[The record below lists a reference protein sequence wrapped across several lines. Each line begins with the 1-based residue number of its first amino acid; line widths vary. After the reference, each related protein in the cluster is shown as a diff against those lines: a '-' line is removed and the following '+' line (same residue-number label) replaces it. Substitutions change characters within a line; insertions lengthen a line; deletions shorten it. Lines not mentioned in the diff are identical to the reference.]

1 MASTTRTVARV
12 IVPLTLVATLLAPGW
27 INPSRTIAIPL
38 TRAAATAGGPAGTR
52 AFSFAPTHVAFSWS
66 GGDGGRILYRTRAG
80 SVWTR
85 WRTAGE
91 AHDLARGRRHYS
103 GVLWV
108 DRPDSVQWRSR
119 GSVDQVTLDY
129 LNTVDGPRRTV
140 SLPATAGAVARAP
153 GIVSRTEWGAD
164 ESLTRTSGACER
176 AHYPVQQLFVHHTA
190 GRNHDPHPRATMRAI
205 LYYHVVRRGWCDIGY
220 NFVISPRGRVFEGR
234 AARAYDPWELHD
246 GEDRSARVVTGAHVL
261 EFNSGSVGISLMGNY
276 STARLPRRARQALVG
291 LLAWEADRHN
301 LKPRGRHVYR
311 NPATPVVRRLFVIA
325 GHRDA
330 GQTACPGGNVY
341 RALPRIRRQVAAVI
355 GAGKPLSRLRLGS
368 LATPVV
374 FGNEAV
380 VTGRLSTR
388 RGDPLAGRVVQ
399 LWRRPALRKWSRAD
413 SVATGP
419 AGRFA
424 WRLRPRR
431 NTALAAVFSG
441 GARAWGDDSPKVR
454 VRVAPRITLEPQGGA
469 QDSAGVYHYPSGTES
484 VELSGALLPPH
495 PRSKLFLRISEVTDA
510 GPQLLTVHE
519 LRLDASGEFRAEVS
533 LPHPEAGGV
542 FTARARW
549 WGDADHAPGSSP
561 RSRIA
566 VDPP

>member
-1 MASTTRTVARV
+1 MSSTPRTAARV
-12 IVPLTLVATLLAPGW
+12 LVTLALVATLLAPGW
-27 INPSRTIAIPL
+27 LYPRRTIAIPS
-38 TRAAATAGGPAGTR
+38 TRAAATSGGPAG
-52 AFSFAPTHVAFSWS
+52 AHGFSFAPTHIAFSWI
-66 GGDGGRILYRTRAG
+66 GEDGGRILYRTKSGA
-80 SVWTR
+80 R
-85 WRTAGE
+85 WARWSPAGE
-91 AHDLARGRRHYS
+91 AHDLAAGRRHFS

-108 DRPDSVQWRSR
+108 ARPDSVQWRSR
-119 GSVDQVTLDY
+119 GPVDEVTLDY

-140 SLPATAGAVARAP
+140 SLPAAAAAVARAP
-153 GIVSRTEWGAD
+153 GIVSRARWGAD

-190 GRNHDPHPRATMRAI
+190 GTNHDPHPAATMRAI

-234 AARAYDPWELHD
+234 AARAYHPWELHD

-276 STARLPRRARQALVG
+276 STAPLPRRARRALVG

-311 NPATPVVRRLFVIA
+311 NPATPVARKLFVIA

-341 RALPRIRRQVAAVI
+341 RALPRIRRRVAAVI
-355 GAGKPLSRLRLGS
+355 GAGKPASRLRLG
-368 LATPVV
+368 PVAPHAV
-374 FGNEAV
+374 FGDEVV
-380 VTGRLSTR
+380 VTGRLTTR
-388 RGDPLAGRVVQ
+388 RADPLAGRSIRV
-399 LWRRPALRKWSRAD
+399 WRRPALRRWSRAD

-419 AGRFA
+419 DGRFA
-424 WRLRPRR
+424 WRVRPRR
-431 NTALAAVFSG
+431 NMAVAAVFSG
-441 GARAWGDDSPKVR
+441 GAGAWGADSSKAR
-454 VRVAPRITLEPQGGA
+454 IRVAPRITLQPQGGTP
-469 QDSAGVYHYPSGTES
+469 DSAGVYHYPSGTES

-495 PRSKLFLRISEVTDA
+495 PRSKLFLRVSEITDG
-510 GPQLLTVHE
+510 GPQLLSVDE
-519 LRLDASGEFRAEVS
+519 LRLDPSGEFHAGVS
-533 LPHPEAGGV
+533 LPHPDEGGA

-549 WGDADHAPGSSP
+549 WGDAHHVPGASP
-561 RSRIA
+561 RIGLV